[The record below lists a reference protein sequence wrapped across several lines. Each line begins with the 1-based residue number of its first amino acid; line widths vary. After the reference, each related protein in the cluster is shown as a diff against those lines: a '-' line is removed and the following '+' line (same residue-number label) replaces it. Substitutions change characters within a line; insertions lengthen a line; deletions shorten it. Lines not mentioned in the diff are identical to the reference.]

1 MDFNDVYQNGN
12 AKHKHT
18 IIEYPKDSGSWYILR
33 CDLHCHF
40 GRNPLQGAMKHLN
53 GKRHGN
59 LPKDGATAIEKLGIR
74 VRNCD
79 AEKAESNN
87 LVFNR
92 ALDAGYQPF
101 RTKPDQLSHPETGEQ
116 PGSAPDK
123 ASHDHRPTM
132 PRKQGAFE
140 GFTDPAVG
148 ELYRVWYRRAYYAV
162 LMLPTGSFESVGMVG
177 SIAETGLA
185 AHIPTCYLSNK
196 QEKKIH
202 GWADDYKNGGSLIR
216 QRKFPVMYL
225 DGLDVPL
232 DGKFGIPK
240 GNLFSWVPAR
250 DLRPFNLDD
259 PECQSVHGFGAAQA
273 FCQRMKNMASAE
285 SYRSYGLLLERTD
298 ESVPS

>member
-12 AKHKHT
+12 ARHKHT

-33 CDLHCHF
+33 CDQHCHF

-53 GKRHGN
+53 GKLHGN
-59 LPKDGATAIEKLGIR
+59 RPKDGATAIEKLGIR

-79 AEKAESNN
+79 AKKAERNN
-87 LVFNR
+87 LEFNR
-92 ALDAGYQPF
+92 ALEAGYQPF
-101 RTKPDQLSHPETGEQ
+101 RAKPDRLGHPETGEE

-123 ASHDHRPTM
+123 ASLGRRPTVQ
-132 PRKQGAFE
+132 KQGAFE
-140 GFTDPAVG
+140 GIIDPVEGA
-148 ELYRVWYRRAYYAV
+148 LYRVWYAGAYYAV

-177 SIAETGLA
+177 SIADTGLA
-185 AHIPTCYLSNK
+185 AHIPTCYISNK

-216 QRKFPVMYL
+216 RRKFPVMYL

-232 DGKFGIPK
+232 DGEFGIPK

-250 DLRPFNLDD
+250 DLRPFNFDD
-259 PECQSVHGFGAAQA
+259 PECQGVPGFRAAQA
-273 FCQRMKNMASAE
+273 FYQRMEKMASAE
-285 SYRSYGLLLERTD
+285 NYGNHGLSLERTD
-298 ESVPS
+298 ESAS